1 MLLKFPQNINLA
13 FSLLKVAG
21 TFLQN
26 FNCILAKLWR
36 RDICVKVT
44 ESIET

>member
-1 MLLKFPQNINLA
+1 MFLKFPQNINLA

-21 TFLQN
+21 SFLQN
-26 FNCILAKLWR
+26 LNCILAKLWR
-36 RDICVKVT
+36 RDISTKVT